1 MRIEIDKS
9 FEKDLSK
16 IKDQSL
22 REKVAEVIE
31 HVIDVDH
38 RKQIQKLKKLQ
49 RFENYYRIKLGDYR
63 IGIEIEKSPENTGEE
78 IVTFIRFIH
87 RKDIYRYFP

>member
-1 MRIEIDKS
+1 M
-9 FEKDLSK
+9 
-16 IKDQSL
+16 
-22 REKVAEVIE
+22 
-31 HVIDVDH
+31 
-38 RKQIQKLKKLQ
+38 QKLKKLQ
-49 RFENYYRIKLGDYR
+49 GFENYYRIKLGDYR

>member
-31 HVIDVDH
+31 HVLDVDH

-49 RFENYYRIKLGDYR
+49 GFENYYRIKLGDYR